1 MSMDLVIF
9 FLCLASAMVLTIL
22 LLNRAMRKR
31 DVSQMR
37 DLVSGKVIA
46 RKGAGEP
53 TVLVKSDVTS
63 GRERVAR
70 MMVGRELIEKIRN
83 FIEQAGLDWDP
94 ARTVLGAM
102 MLALLGFNLFWSWIP
117 KGEPISPIG
126 FLLGG
131 GGLFFY
137 IYTRRRARMRK
148 FEAQFP
154 DALEF
159 VARAMRSGHAFSVS
173 LEMLHKEFKAPL
185 ADEFRRAFEEQN
197 LGLPLEV
204 ALERLGKRVPLLDV
218 QFFVSSVLMQKRT
231 GGNLAGLLDNLAY
244 LIRER
249 FNLRGRIRAVSA
261 HGRISGLVLSLIPMV
276 VAILMFFT
284 NPEYV
289 LFFVDDPDGKVML
302 AVCIGLQ
309 LLGFVSIRKIV
320 DIGV

>member
-1 MSMDLVIF
+1 MNFVIF

-37 DLVSGKVIA
+37 DLVSGKAIA

-53 TVLVKSDVTS
+53 TVLVKSDVTP

-102 MLALLGFNLFWSWIP
+102 ILALLGFNLFWYWVP

-131 GGLFFY
+131 GGPFFY

-249 FNLRGRIRAVSA
+249 FKLRGRIRAVSA

-289 LFFVDDPDGKVML
+289 LFFVDDPDGKIML
-302 AVCIGLQ
+302 AVCVGLQ